1 MFEGQTLATQRA
13 QEVERG
19 WTDLE
24 KLSPLTYSTVEVV
37 VIHRPNGTSDPL
49 LWEILETRRR
59 SDRGVVD
66 CRGRW
71 QGKWGTQVRPPVDK
85 SAHQAARRCI
95 GEFFGENFDGEL
107 YFAGITGPW
116 VHKAEAGHDQR
127 GFFLRI
133 LPEQCEST
141 PWEGKIY
148 AFDAK
153 NREFDQDS
161 GHKNV
166 HSGEDGAGPYW
177 IRLRDLIEKR
187 GNDSAYL
194 HWLVVCLAVRALDD
208 PKGHDTEPRYW
219 SPKPNEVEDAYRFF
233 TEKRKNVEGYE

>member
-1 MFEGQTLATQRA
+1 MFEEQTLATQRA
-13 QEVERG
+13 LESERG
-19 WTDLE
+19 WTNLE

-37 VIHRPNGTSDPL
+37 VIHRSEPNGDPL
-49 LWEILETRRR
+49 NWEILEARRR

-66 CRGRW
+66 CRSRW

-85 SAHQAARRCI
+85 SAHQAAKRCI

-116 VHKAEAGHDQR
+116 VHKAQAGHDHD
-127 GFFLRI
+127 GFFLKI

-153 NREFDQDS
+153 NREFDPDG

-166 HSGEDGAGPYW
+166 HGDEVGGGPRW
-177 IRLRDLIEKR
+177 VTLRELIKKR
-187 GNDSAYL
+187 GHDADYL
-194 HWLVVCLAVRALDD
+194 HWLVISLAVRALED
-208 PKGHDTEPRYW
+208 PKGHNTEPRYW
-219 SPKPNEVEDAYRFF
+219 SPNHDSRHDTYRFF
-233 TEKRKNVEGYE
+233 SKIPDELLR